1 MIMIALEA
9 KGVPRQSLS
18 HYIPSSAM
26 DHREEQV
33 MNTSRDR
40 DGTTADEEGGIDL

>member
-1 MIMIALEA
+1 MIIIALEA

-18 HYIPSSAM
+18 HYIPSAM